1 MSKLKEYKFDELY
14 TISSGISTKPTQA
27 GHGTPFLSFSTIFN
41 NPVLP
46 EKLDDKMDTNVEEQE
61 KYSVKQGD
69 IFLTRT
75 SETLDELAMSSVA
88 FKDYPEATFSGFAK
102 RLRPI
107 QNNITYYRFMAFYL
121 RSPYFRKI
129 IDANASMTLRAS
141 FSEDTFSNLYIQLP
155 DFKVQV
161 QIGDFFW
168 SIEKKIRN
176 NNKISIE
183 LESLARTV
191 YDYWFLQ
198 FDFPDEKGRPYR
210 SSGGRMVYNEELKS
224 EIPEGWEA
232 KKLRDIST
240 LLMNTVNPYDN
251 PDKEYLH
258 YSIPAFDDTGYPS
271 IELGEEI
278 SSGKYIVP
286 DDSILVSKLNPQF
299 KRVWSPQVNGN
310 NCICSTEFI
319 PFVAINKEIHGY
331 LYSVLDSDS
340 FQQYMMQCSSSS
352 TGSRKR
358 MQPEL
363 CGDFTIAYPKDKKI
377 IEKFSR
383 FIDRILSKKANCS
396 VENQQLTSLRDF
408 LLPLLM
414 NGQVTFK
421 H

>member
-1 MSKLKEYKFDELY
+1 MSKLKDYCINITDGEHGSIKDN
-14 TISSGISTKPTQA
+14 PT
-27 GHGTPFLSFSTIFN
+27 GEFYFLN
-41 NPVLP
+41 N
-46 EKLDDKMDTNVEEQE
+46 
-61 KYSVKQGD
+61 
-69 IFLTRT
+69 
-75 SETLDELAMSSVA
+75 
-88 FKDYPEATFSGFAK
+88 
-102 RLRPI
+102 
-107 QNNITYYRFMAFYL
+107 NNITQTGIEIHENDRKMSREDYEKIHKRTQMAQGDVVIATCGTLGKTQVITDENPKYEFSRSVGIIKCDKNKLLPEYLHYYFMQDSVQKRIRILAKGAVQKHFY
-121 RSPYFRKI
+121 
-129 IDANASMTLRAS
+129 
-141 FSEDTFSNLYIQLP
+141 
-155 DFKVQV
+155 
-161 QIGDFFW
+161 IGDMQDFELEIPDI
-168 SIEKKIRN
+168 SIQGKIVKTLSLIDDKIRN
-176 NNKISIE
+176 NNAISFE
-183 LESLARTV
+183 LESLARTI

-198 FDFPDEKGRPYR
+198 FDFPDENGRPYR